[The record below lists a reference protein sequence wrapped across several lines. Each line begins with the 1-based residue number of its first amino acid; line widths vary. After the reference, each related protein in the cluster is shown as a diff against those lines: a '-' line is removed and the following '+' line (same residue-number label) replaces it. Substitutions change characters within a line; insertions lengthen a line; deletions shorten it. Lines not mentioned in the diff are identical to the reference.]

1 MTDLATLAI
10 VIDSRPAT
18 DASVALDRLAQSA
31 RGAGLAADT
40 FNVGAGK
47 GTAAAQAAASAT
59 AQAAAGL
66 DRHTK
71 ALNDN
76 AKQAGLTY
84 LQFEVLRSSVTQFA
98 DQVIAGANPLRAFVQ
113 QATGASAAIGDGGLG
128 GLARNAAASMGNFA
142 SGARAAATG
151 AGVVGVGV
159 GTVAAALATA
169 VVAQQSYASSQRE
182 TELALLGIGRAS
194 GATVGQINALSQANA
209 SAGGISTRTA
219 REMAAQYA
227 STGRIGGEILGDL
240 QRSTRDY
247 AATTGQSLGD
257 AQAELAK
264 AFAEPAKGAELLNTR
279 LGFLDAA
286 TRETIQTLDAQGH
299 RLEAQRALYD
309 AISGS
314 IVKADTLTS
323 GWGRTTAAVGTFI
336 ASAWDR
342 LGQIID
348 RGATGGDLET
358 RIRDLQRV
366 LATPPT
372 FLERFSSTRPALQAE
387 LDKALADQ
395 QRQQAQ
401 ARQTDLAQR
410 SLVVDNLGKQYNPQ
424 EERLKQ
430 ITDAAQRIRTEL
442 AAGVLDPDGKS
453 LRTAEGLEASARRIR
468 EDLAQGGTQF
478 ANALRES
485 QFALRTVGFSPQ
497 AQRVAGINERAENEI
512 RDLPTNPN
520 DPLLRDYQIHSI
532 RQRQQLDLEAAR
544 RQTYVDTASGS
555 GRYAIGVGQA
565 PEQYR
570 DLIYSSAAANG
581 VNPDLIASQIRRE
594 SRFNP
599 NAVSPA
605 GAQGIS
611 QFMPATAAGM
621 GLANPFDP
629 AQAIPKQSE
638 LMAQLL
644 RRFDGN
650 EVAALVGYNAG
661 PKVAQRFVASG
672 QDVATLPEETRT
684 YVKEILTPPPNAQ
697 QAISASVERNRAL
710 ANENNLV
717 ALNAQYLGVNGEKLD
732 AAARYQQ
739 ALNQAI
745 AQGVEI
751 TPQYRA
757 ELMRN
762 AEGMAAAAR
771 GLAGTRAGADLAFDR
786 DQLGR
791 DRYDQ
796 RAYAGAR
803 SIYGDTATPA
813 AQAYID
819 RSRDNQYLA
828 EARSTLTDAMTGFAS
843 DLLHGRDAAQAF
855 GSVLS
860 RVGDKLL
867 GGLMDSL
874 VGSLFKGSG
883 GLGALFGFADGGF
896 TGYGGR
902 NQPAGIVH
910 AGEVVWSQ
918 ADVARFGG
926 PHVVNAM
933 RLGLPGYADG
943 GPVGFAMPNLAT
955 LPNMP
960 MPANANAAGDG
971 PQPVAIAIDARGA
984 QGNSEIQAAIQRGVS
999 AGMAQVHQTISR
1011 NINGIVATGQRRYA
1025 RVG

>member
-1 MTDLATLAI
+1 MTDLATLALA
-10 VIDSRPAT
+10 IDSRPAT
-18 DASVALDRLAQSA
+18 DAAAALDRLAQSA
-31 RGAGLAADT
+31 RGAGQAADS
-40 FNVGAGK
+40 FSAGAGK
-47 GTAAAQAAASAT
+47 GASAAQATASAAAQAAV
-59 AQAAAGL
+59 GV

-113 QATGASAAIGDGGLG
+113 QATGASAAIGEGGLG
-128 GLARNAAASMGNFA
+128 GLARNAAASIGTFA

-151 AGVVGVGV
+151 AGLVGVGV
-159 GTVAAALATA
+159 GLVATALATA
-169 VVAQQSYASSQRE
+169 VIAQQSYASSQRE

-194 GATVGQINALSQANA
+194 GVTIGQINALSLANA
-209 SAGGISTRTA
+209 SAAGISTRTA

-247 AATTGQSLGD
+247 AATTNQSMGD

-264 AFAEPAKGAELLNTR
+264 AFAEPAKGAELLNAR

-286 TRETIQTLDAQGH
+286 TRESIQTLDAQGH
-299 RLEAQRALYD
+299 RLEAQRALYE
-309 AISGS
+309 AVSGS

-323 GWGRTTAAVGTFI
+323 GWGRTTAAVGAVIGT
-336 ASAWDR
+336 AWDR

-372 FLERFSSTRPALQAE
+372 FLESFSSTRPALQAE
-387 LDKALADQ
+387 LDKALAEQ
-395 QRQQAQ
+395 QRQQAE
-401 ARQTDLAQR
+401 ARQTDLRQR
-410 SLVVDNLGKQYNPQ
+410 SLTVDNLAKQYNPQ

-497 AQRVAGINERAENEI
+497 AQRVAAINERAESEI
-512 RDLPTNPN
+512 RELPTNPN
-520 DPLLRDYQIHSI
+520 DPLLRDYQINSI
-532 RQRQQLDLEAAR
+532 QQRQQLDLETAR
-544 RQTYVDTASGS
+544 REAAISETGRSGLLN
-555 GRYAIGVGQA
+555 RVPQNLR
-565 PEQYR
+565 QYYI
-570 DLIYSSAAANG
+570 DAAAQTG
-581 VNPDLIASQIRRE
+581 VPLDFGLAVSFAE
-594 SRFNP
+594 SSFNP
-599 NAVSPA
+599 NARSNDPR
-605 GAQGIS
+605 S
-611 QFMPATAAGM
+611 HAT
-621 GLANPFDP
+621 GLMQLQPSTAREVGVDPSDP
-629 AQAIPKQSE
+629 AQNVLGGFRYLRQ
-638 LMAQLL
+638 QLDRANNDQAL
-644 RRFDGN
+644 AYGYYHDGPN
-650 EVAALVGYNAG
+650 SSGNSDAARAAYARIQHFQNM
-661 PKVAQRFVASG
+661 PTTG
-672 QDVATLPEETRT
+672 QDIA
-684 YVKEILTPPPNAQ
+684 AQ
-697 QAISASVERNRAL
+697 DQRNRAL

-732 AAARYQQ
+732 AATRYQQ

-786 DQLGR
+786 DQLSR

-803 SIYGDTATPA
+803 SIYGDTSTPE
-813 AQAYID
+813 AQVYID
-819 RSRDNQYLA
+819 RSRDNQYLT
-828 EARSTLTDAMTGFAS
+828 EARSTLTDAMTGFAT

-874 VGSLFKGSG
+874 VGSIFKGSG

-918 ADVARFGG
+918 ADVARYGG

-933 RLGLPGYADG
+933 RLGLPGYVDG
-943 GPVGFAMPNLAT
+943 GPVGLAMPNLAT
-955 LPNMP
+955 LPSLP
-960 MPANANAAGDG
+960 MPANANAAGDA
-971 PQPVAIAIDARGA
+971 PQSVAISIDARGA